1 MPNKRTRGPTVDDT
15 EILRLNSLGYSLQFI
30 GQNQSCHQ
38 TTITNRLNANGVEPM
53 DTRRS
58 FMEDVYKRIP
68 PPLIGKLSNKLGAHY
83 TIKDHITN
91 LLMKD
96 LLST

>member
-1 MPNKRTRGPTVDDT
+1 MPNKRTRGPAVDDV
-15 EILRLNSLGYSLQFI
+15 EVLRLNSLGYSLHFI
-30 GQNQSCHQ
+30 SRNQNCHP
-38 TTITNRLNANGVEPM
+38 TTVTNRLNANGVEPV

-58 FMEDVYKRIP
+58 LMEDVYKRIP
-68 PPLIGKLSNKLGAHY
+68 PPLIGKLSNKLGPHY

-91 LLMKD
+91 LLIKD